1 MFSFLHQVKPFLDKE
16 NCKDLYLE
24 EGIFNYSECSNSI
37 FGISMKVPQVQVST
51 SSKPKKIQIKRI
63 VNKDR
68 QTAVTCSCSTRLP
81 AFQHLKKTWRRSK
94 MTHFCLNDCFKCT
107 LVTHLPPTDHP
118 HVQSFK
124 CIHES
129 ARFST
134 PPSFLLSRSLL
145 SP

>member
-81 AFQHLKKTWRRSK
+81 AFQHLKKPEDDQK
-94 MTHFCLNDCFKCT
+94 
-107 LVTHLPPTDHP
+107 LPI
-118 HVQSFK
+118 F
-124 CIHES
+124 
-129 ARFST
+129 A
-134 PPSFLLSRSLL
+134 
-145 SP
+145 